1 MTRNSKVINT
11 METQL
16 VPMAAP
22 VIGRKELEYVIEA
35 VRSGWIS
42 SQGPYVA
49 QFEGVFSTYCGVHHG
64 VAVTSGTTALHLA
77 LAVIGVGPGD
87 EVMVPAITHI
97 AVANAVTLTGA
108 DLILV
113 DCDPYT
119 WTIDPAEVQ
128 KKITRRTKAIIPV
141 HLYGHPADMDAI
153 MEAAA
158 THGAYVIED
167 AAEAHGAEYKGRR
180 AGSLGHLGCFS
191 FYANKIIT
199 TGEGGMI
206 VTDDA
211 GLAAKARKLRDQA
224 YESERRF
231 WHRELGFN
239 YRLTNVQAAIGVA
252 QMERIDEFVETRRRN
267 AQLYNEPLANVVGL
281 TLPPQAEWAKS
292 VYWMYSL
299 LVGDGFCVTRD
310 ELIASLRLQ
319 GIDSRP
325 FFCAIH
331 RQPLYERQFEGCQF
345 PVAECL
351 AQKGINL
358 PSGNEL
364 DGLQVRRIAD
374 AVRLAG

>member
-1 MTRNSKVINT
+1 
-11 METQL
+11 METPFI
-16 VPMAAP
+16 PMAAP
-22 VIGRKELEYVIEA
+22 VIGRNELEYVTEA

-42 SQGPYVA
+42 SQGSYVTR
-49 QFEGVFSTYCGVHHG
+49 FEELFSAYCGVRHG

-77 LAVIGVGPGD
+77 LATIGVGPGD
-87 EVMVPAITHI
+87 QVMVPTITHI
-97 AVANAVTLTGA
+97 SVANAVTLTGA
-108 DLILV
+108 ELILL

-119 WTIDPAEVQ
+119 WTIDPAELR
-128 KKITRRTKAIIPV
+128 KKITPQTKAIIVV

-153 MEAAA
+153 MELAAKC
-158 THGAYVIED
+158 GAYVIED

-206 VTDDA
+206 VTDD
-211 GLAAKARKLRDQA
+211 GSLAAKARKLRDQA
-224 YESERRF
+224 YETERRF

-267 AQLYNEPLANVVGL
+267 AHLYNELLADTRGL
-281 TLPPQAEWAKS
+281 GLPPQAEWARN

-299 LVGDGFCVTRD
+299 LVGDGFGMTRD
-310 ELIASLRLQ
+310 ELIASLRSQ
-319 GIDSRP
+319 GVDSRP

-331 RQPLYERQFEGCQF
+331 QQPLYQRQFERDQY
-345 PVAECL
+345 PVAERL
-351 AQKGINL
+351 AQQGINL

-364 DGLQVRRIAD
+364 SVVQVRRIAN
-374 AVRLAG
+374 AIRRG